1 MSFFVRKAY
10 HVPNGI
16 SGWVDSDGEELNVAT
31 LSDILEKIEIIAPSG
46 FAESWD
52 NSGLQLGQ
60 LDWPVETI
68 WVALDP
74 LPQVVAAACESKVD
88 LLITHHPLIFT
99 PLHRLDFDTPIGS
112 IIQMATVHQMAIFS
126 AHTNF
131 DSMPGGAND
140 ILASRIGLKDLAVLG
155 DSRDSDRFKLV
166 VYVPLE
172 YEQKVLDA
180 LFETAG
186 GTIGNY
192 TCCTFRHEG
201 KGTFRPGSS
210 ARPAIGEK
218 GRISHVDEVRVETVV
233 EKADLDDIIAHVRR
247 IHPYE
252 TMAYDVYPMF
262 SPESRSGLGRIGS
275 LEKGTTL
282 LAFAQDVKR
291 ILGLNTLKLAG
302 KPDLPVDH
310 VAVCTGSG
318 SSAMGQFLSSGAQV
332 YLSGD
337 LHYHDARAVEAQD
350 RGLIDI
356 GHFPSEHLTLGD
368 FAAHLRAVLSETDD
382 HIRVEAYTLEKD
394 PFVVL

>member
-1 MSFFVRKAY
+1 MAV
-10 HVPNGI
+10 
-16 SGWVDSDGEELNVAT
+16 
-31 LSDILEKIEIIAPSG
+31 LSDILQKIETIAPSG

-74 LPQVVAAACESKVD
+74 LPQVVTAACKSKVD
-88 LLITHHPLIFT
+88 LLITHHPLILA
-99 PLHRLDFDTPIGS
+99 PLHRLDFNTPIGS
-112 IIQMATVHQMAIFS
+112 IVQMATVHQMAIFS

-140 ILASRIGLKDLAVLG
+140 ILASRIGLKDLSVLG
-155 DSRDSDRFKLV
+155 DSRDPDRFKFV

-172 YEQKVLDA
+172 HEQKILDA

-186 GTIGNY
+186 GKIGDY
-192 TCCTFRHEG
+192 TRCSFRHVG

-210 ARPAIGEK
+210 ARPAIGER
-218 GRISHVDEVRVETVV
+218 GSTSHVDEVRIETVV
-233 EKADLDDIIAHVRR
+233 EKADLNDVISHVRHN
-247 IHPYE
+247 HPYE

-262 SPESRSGLGRIGS
+262 SAEGTSGIGRVGS
-275 LEKGTTL
+275 LEKVTTL
-282 LAFAQDVKR
+282 LSFARDVKR
-291 ILGLNTLKLAG
+291 MLDLDTLKFAG
-302 KPDLPVDH
+302 KPELPVDR

-318 SSAMGQFLSSGAQV
+318 SSAVAQFLSSGAQV
-332 YLSGD
+332 YVSGD
-337 LHYHDARAVEAQD
+337 LHYHDARTVED
-350 RGLIDI
+350 HHRGLVDI

-368 FAAHLRAVLSETDD
+368 FAARVKAILAEIGDSIH
-382 HIRVEAYTLEKD
+382 VEAYTLEKD